1 MQALKTIKGDLVTVT
16 SVSFHSMGHKP
27 WVVLTAIDRQGK
39 ELTVRSNGEGL
50 VLDIEDAVCSLDM
63 PFDARFEK
71 RNGHWTLETE

>member
-1 MQALKTIKGDLVTVT
+1 MQSIKGIKGQLVTVT
-16 SVSFHSMGHKP
+16 DVSFNNMGHRP